1 MRINR
6 KILLQMAIAGAFGA
20 GVVYLQR
27 QISGPGNAL
36 ILGLLGFAIA
46 WLVIPAVADDIL
58 RVRRWL
64 SHRSISRLSA
74 R

>member
-6 KILLQMAIAGAFGA
+6 KILLQMAIAAAFGT

-27 QISGPGNAL
+27 QISGPGNAV

>member
-6 KILLQMAIAGAFGA
+6 KILLQMAIAATFGA

-27 QISGPGNAL
+27 QISGPGNAV